1 MAVQKTVTDRSFFP
15 IPISQTQQQ
24 VISNTS
30 NWTVPSG
37 VNLIF
42 GMISGGGGG
51 GGGGSAQTNDLWP
64 SGGGGGGSGGVSYG
78 FMEVSPGDVLEVV
91 IGAGGVAGNSQSVNG
106 VGGTNGQP
114 GGNSSFRIKG
124 WSGVAFGGMGGGD
137 RNEGGNGGT
146 AGVSNVF
153 GFNDISFS
161 PVTTYLVGIDIR
173 PNWQFPGTSTAMGNV
188 GGGQVNNQRGGQP
201 GSFQGISSNLQTYG
215 AQVSGGGG
223 SGAYTTSINDLASV
237 AGGNGYAG
245 GGGGGSGGATSN
257 LRGGTGGNGFAGAG
271 GNGGTGFTGGGG
283 GGGIYA
289 AGSAGGV
296 STGGAGGAG
305 GGGGGGGASRRG
317 GTPGTGGV
325 GGAGTMIIYY

>member
-1 MAVQKTVTDRSFFP
+1 MAVQKTVTDRSFP

-42 GMISGGGGG
+42 GMISGAGGGG
-51 GGGGSAQTNDLWP
+51 GA
-64 SGGGGGGSGGVSYG
+64 GGVSYG

-91 IGAGGVAGNSQSVNG
+91 IGAGGNAGNAQSVNA
-106 VGGTNGQP
+106 VGGTSGQP
-114 GGNSSFRIKG
+114 GGNSSFKIKG
-124 WSGVAFGGMGGGD
+124 WSGVAFGGMGGASRD
-137 RNEGGNGGT
+137 EGASGGT

-161 PVTTYLVGIDIR
+161 PGTTYLAGIDIR
-173 PNWQFPGTSTAMGNV
+173 PNWQFPGTSTALGNI
-188 GGGQVNNQRGGQP
+188 GGGQANNQRGGSP

-223 SGAYTTSINDLASV
+223 CGAFTTSINDANSV
-237 AGGNGYAG
+237 IGGNGYAG
-245 GGGGGSGGATSN
+245 GGGGGAGGGTSNIRGGA
-257 LRGGTGGNGFAGAG
+257 GGYGFAGAG
-271 GNGGTGFTGGGG
+271 GLGGTGFTGGGG

-289 AGSAGGV
+289 VGSAGGIP
-296 STGGAGGAG
+296 TGGAGGTG
-305 GGGGGGGASRRG
+305 GGGGGGGASRKGPVG
-317 GTPGTGGV
+317 GAGGV
-325 GGAGTMIIYY
+325 GGAGAMIIYY